1 MTVDWNRDGVA
12 FRRAAGEHTH
22 EVLGVLDEAAAWLG
36 GKGVRQWPARFGAH
50 WVEGAIA
57 RGETWL
63 VDVDGEP
70 VGTFTLDWA
79 DPMWAELGGTAGYVH
94 RLAVRRRVPG
104 LGAVILDR
112 ARETAR
118 ERGVDALR
126 LDCVRH
132 NERLR
137 AYYEGRGFVH
147 RGDVPVDGPP
157 GERPQDARPQ
167 VWLSRY
173 ELALP
178 PGA

>member
-1 MTVDWNRDGVA
+1 MTADWNRDGVA
-12 FRRAAGEHTH
+12 FRRATDEHTH

-36 GKGVRQWPARFGAH
+36 AKGVRQWPASFDAA

-63 VDVDGEP
+63 VDIDGEP
-70 VGTFTLDWA
+70 AGTFTLDWA
-79 DPMWAELGGTAGYVH
+79 DPKWEEIGGTAGYVH

-104 LGAVILDR
+104 LGAMILDR
-112 ARETAR
+112 ALETAR
-118 ERGVDALR
+118 ERGVEALR

-157 GERPQDARPQ
+157 GERSEDDRPA

-178 PGA
+178 PRA